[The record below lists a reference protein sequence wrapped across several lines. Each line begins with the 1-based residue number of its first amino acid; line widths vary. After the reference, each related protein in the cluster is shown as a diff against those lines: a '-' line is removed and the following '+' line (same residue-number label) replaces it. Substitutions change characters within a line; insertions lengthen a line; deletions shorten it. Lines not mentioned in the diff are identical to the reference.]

1 MASRLMHKIIEPY
14 LKTDLVVMVFL
25 SFCVLWFSLPA
36 GLLCLLLV
44 VAVQVYHG
52 KYTKSK
58 ALDQIDSYEENLSAD
73 RDEISRAFTE
83 NSPLLLSLIDMEG
96 RLLWSNQR
104 FHAVF
109 DSEEV
114 FYDKVDKNTITGFFD
129 KPEKQMLIPVEDRMY
144 RVTAG
149 VVNNYDRD
157 KKMLFWAD
165 VTGYQIVRELFGA
178 RRPCVA
184 FINIDNYD
192 DLLAS
197 SPSDEQSSIT
207 AGIDRMI
214 RSWAQTMDAAISRTR
229 SNRYVM
235 LFDHQHLNAQVEDKF
250 PILNEIHQIETK
262 ADFPTSLSVGI
273 GAGARTFIDLQ
284 NHASDALDLALGRG
298 GDQAVVKRSGGDIE
312 FYGGALLTVEKRN
325 KGKSRIVAH
334 ALQQLFSASDRVLV
348 MGHTRPDMDSFGAA
362 IGICH
367 MAKRFAANVDI
378 ILDDVGEA
386 IEIVHEAAVS
396 TGRFSFITSQR
407 ALELAQRNT
416 LVVVVDTHIGSL
428 TECPKLLGKTDKLV
442 VIDHHRRSKEAID
455 NATLAY
461 MEVYASSTSE
471 LITEL
476 LQYSGDRLEIG
487 KFEAE
492 ALLAG
497 ITVDTKNFT
506 VNTGVRTFEAASW
519 LRRSGADI
527 AVVRSFFKMRLDFFQ
542 KKVSLIASAEILAN
556 GVAVAYTKDF
566 DPAMQVLTSQVADEL
581 LDMKG
586 VQAAFV
592 AGRGKASTMISGRS
606 MGQVNVQMI
615 LEKLGGGG
623 HLTIAGA
630 QLDASP
636 EEAIHQVVRVM
647 RDMKML

>member
-1 MASRLMHKIIEPY
+1 MASRLLHKIVEPY
-14 LKTDLVVMVFL
+14 LKIDLIVMIFL

-36 GLLCLLLV
+36 GILCLMLTF
-44 VAVQVYHG
+44 AVQVYHG
-52 KYTKSK
+52 KFTKSK
-58 ALDQIDSYEENLSAD
+58 TLDQIDSYEESMAGD
-73 RDEISRAFTE
+73 RDEIARAFTE

-104 FHAVF
+104 FHEVF
-109 DSEEV
+109 DSEDS
-114 FYDKVDKNTITGFFD
+114 FYEKVDKKTVTGFFD
-129 KPEKQMLIPVEDRMY
+129 KPERQVTIPVGDRTY

-149 VVNNYDRD
+149 TMHNYDRD
-157 KKMLFWAD
+157 KKMLFWTN
-165 VTGYQIVRELFGA
+165 VTGYEIVKDLYGDQ
-178 RRPCVA
+178 RPCVV

-207 AGIDRMI
+207 AGIDKLI
-214 RSWAQTMDAAISRTR
+214 RNWAHDMDAAISRTR

-235 LFDHQHLNAQVEDKF
+235 ILAHRHVEHLISEKF
-250 PILNEIHQIETK
+250 PIINEIHKIETK
-262 ADFPTSLSVGI
+262 ADFPTSLSIGVGV
-273 GAGARTFIDLQ
+273 GAKTLHELQ
-284 NHASDALDLALGRG
+284 GYAADALDLALGRG
-298 GDQAVVKRSGGDIE
+298 GDQAVIRRNGGDIE
-312 FYGGALLTVEKRN
+312 FFGGGLTTVEKRN

-334 ALQQLFSASDRVLV
+334 ALQQLITTSNRVLI
-348 MGHTRPDMDSFGAA
+348 MGHVRPDMDSFGAA
-362 IGICH
+362 IGVYH
-367 MAKRFAANVDI
+367 MVKRFTSEVDI
-378 ILDDVGEA
+378 VLGEAGEA
-386 IEIVHEAAVS
+386 IESIYEAAVS
-396 TGRFSFITSQR
+396 TGRFSFVKPER
-407 ALELAQRNT
+407 ALEIVRPDT
-416 LVVVVDTHIGSL
+416 LVVVVDTHIGNL
-428 TECPKLLGKTDKLV
+428 TECPKLVGKTDKLV
-442 VIDHHRRSKEAID
+442 VIDHHRRSKEAIE
-455 NATLAY
+455 NATLTY

-471 LITEL
+471 LVAEL
-476 LQYSGDRLEIG
+476 LQYSGDRSDIG

-527 AVVRSFFKMRLDFFQ
+527 ATVRGFFKVRLDFFQ
-542 KKVSLIASAEILAN
+542 KKVNLIASAEILEN
-556 GVAVAYTKDF
+556 GVAIAYTKDY

-592 AGRGKASTMISGRS
+592 AGRGKNITMLSGRS
-606 MGQVNVQMI
+606 MGQINVQTI

-630 QLDASP
+630 QLETSP
-636 EEAIHQVVRVM
+636 EEAIHQVVQIM
-647 RDMKML
+647 RDMEIL